1 MKNIYRDGLIGKEN
15 IHVQNDVEQDLTEV
29 ATEIEI
35 ESTVS
40 IPM

>member
-1 MKNIYRDGLIGKEN
+1 MGSGLG
-15 IHVQNDVEQDLTEV
+15 D

-40 IPM
+40 DLPTDSVCTGLQIHHFLEIENY